1 MEAFN
6 DADTIALIVSQ
17 GRIPIRKLKSL
28 PALRNC
34 NWKKVRPLCL
44 IEHSSLITDYKGALV
59 ELDERLYFVS
69 RETLAALQKE
79 LDWQFPRTVAVV

>member
-6 DADTIALIVSQ
+6 DTDTISLILSQ

-59 ELDERLYFVS
+59 ELEGHLYFVS
-69 RETLAALQKE
+69 RETLTALQRE
-79 LDWQFPRTVAVV
+79 ISWQFPRTVLVE